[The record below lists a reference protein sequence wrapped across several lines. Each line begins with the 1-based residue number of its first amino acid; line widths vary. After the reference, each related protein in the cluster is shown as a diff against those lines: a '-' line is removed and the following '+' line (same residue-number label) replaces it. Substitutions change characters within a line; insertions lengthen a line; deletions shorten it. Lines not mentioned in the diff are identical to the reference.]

1 MQFTYDEFCGTNIL
15 EIKDEVYNYLVKA
28 RRHKIDDEIYF
39 RNLKDNNIYLYK
51 IDMIDKKKAILT
63 LISSEEKIILSQKKL
78 HLGWSVVDPKT
89 IEKYISSL
97 NEMGVEKITFIY
109 SDFSQKNFKINIEK
123 LEKILINSSCQCGR
137 SNIIK
142 LAVCKNI
149 ETFIKENDDVYFLDF
164 SNTSID
170 EKSDLIKTL
179 VIGCEGG
186 FSNKERE
193 IFNKNNIVGFNS
205 NLILR
210 SETAII
216 AASSKII
223 I

>member
-1 MQFTYDEFCGTNIL
+1 MQFTYEEFCGRDIL
-15 EIKDEVYNYLVKA
+15 EIKDEVYNYLIKA

-51 IDMIDKKKAILT
+51 INLIDKKKAILN
-63 LISSEEKIILSQKKL
+63 LISAEEKILLNNKNL
-78 HLGWSVVDPKT
+78 HLGWCVVDPKT
-89 IEKYISSL
+89 VEKFITSL
-97 NEMGVEKITFIY
+97 NEMGVDKITFIY
-109 SDFSQKNFKINIEK
+109 ADYSQKNFKINIEK

-142 LAVCKNI
+142 LEVCKNL
-149 ETFIKENDDVYFLDF
+149 EQFMKENSDVYFLDF
-164 SNTSID
+164 STLCVDDKKD
-170 EKSDLIKTL
+170 EIKTL

-186 FSNKERE
+186 FSQKERDK
-193 IFNKNNIVGFNS
+193 FNKDFVVGFNS

-216 AASSKII
+216 SAGAKILL
-223 I
+223 